1 MSLESC
7 IKKAGP
13 DLTKED
19 AAAIRVIRDDI
30 VKGGG
35 VRAESE
41 MTPNE
46 QAVAEYL
53 DILDIERDFIM
64 TQVEAVGGTL
74 ADPNL
79 SASEFAQ
86 KAAANLEAAARKFP
100 RKGIM
105 RPATETRVIDA
116 KTGESIYDEPGT
128 TVGDAN
134 IKAARR
140 NMAGDIVRM
149 NDPQQ
154 RVIDLVT
161 ERTYRTVE
169 HLFPDFYT
177 LPPDQVLAIV
187 AQFDE
192 KAALGLA
199 KHFGI
204 LPQSARKLIP
214 ENYNVFRMKQ
224 IQKNASD
231 ITNEADWFYG
241 WSGEVVADW
250 ITKNETLPLY
260 FKVDDIFE
268 RDFADKNPDSPLA
281 ITTRYGQVLLEA
293 EETKAVGIRRL
304 MNWVIDKGEVTKE
317 WALGAVPQTKLKD
330 FIKFG
335 LIHVERYTNLVK
347 QMDAWM
353 SNVIEGD
360 GELAKRWMTFNQKQG
375 RKNARLLS
383 EFATA
388 SSLAGVD
395 VPTFQMPDAATYTK
409 MNMEDRAKWQ
419 ERQVNYNKL
428 KKFWFKDLAGMGE
441 KTTYQKR
448 VYNTTTDKF
457 DLTGESIQVSEGQ
470 YIYLS
475 ARDSYANQRKMLI
488 HNLNE
493 RIQQTDASQE
503 AKSLLIAK
511 LRKQFEAGLI
521 VPYFPLQRFGKY
533 HAVARKKNV
542 DGVEGEIVAYI
553 KKETRRERNQWMNT
567 MREKGLMVT
576 PIEEQASDLD
586 QMNKIDPGFVASV
599 TELLTDTTVVDTDG
613 NSIPGTSVADDIWQM
628 YLKTLPDMSARK
640 QYIHRKGRAGFS
652 HDALRTFS
660 DHSFHGTHQ
669 AAKLKFGHD
678 LNEGLRLIQE
688 NSVILSKRVEN
699 IRNWQDG
706 DRPIGLEDATLH
718 EVLQARI
725 IDYDILY
732 GKAQSDRG
740 ESAGIFNQE
749 SHEAVMAKIIQEAEH
764 DGPWAVPMANEM
776 VRRHNYNMNPKSA
789 PWSTKLTA
797 LGFLWFLST
806 SPAAGILN
814 LTQTP
819 IVAYPILRARFSGQ
833 GAGMALLKATKEYAT
848 APTLEKITSKLR
860 GDERLAIQEF
870 EIRGMYSKTRTRELL
885 GFSESRSVYSGR
897 QEQFLSMTGWIFHK
911 SEEMNRV
918 VTSLAAYRLARKS
931 GESHSLAIET
941 ADKMV
946 EMSHFDY
953 TNTNR
958 PRFMQGDKGRVV
970 FLFRNYSLNM
980 TYRLMRDFKDGPY
993 AMMKND
999 PNVRAEDRVAAL
1011 RRLTGILGM
1020 TFLFAGAGAWPLMS
1034 ALQVIVNNMFGDE
1047 DDPFDSKTE
1056 LRTLVYDSV
1065 EEHFG
1070 EVWGQRIATGIMKG
1084 PWSVLT
1090 GADLSQRAS
1099 LNNLWVRDIPEN
1111 LKEKPRD
1118 LLLHLSGEALGP
1130 IFGMGL
1136 NFAGGIGDFQDNRT
1150 RRGIEKFMPKGIS
1163 DILKTIRYAQ
1173 EGAQTYQRD
1182 MILSPEEFTSADLTA
1197 QALGF
1202 TPTALSDRYEQNR
1215 AIKDLEQKLRNRR
1228 SDLMNQLFMAWR
1240 LGDRAAARETMQAI
1254 AKWNRTNPRYPISPD
1269 SIRQSGR
1276 TRAAYDMRTV
1286 GGVAVDKRLQY
1297 LIEQHRFIARPAR

>member
-7 IKKAGP
+7 IKKAGMA
-13 DLTKED
+13 LTKED
-19 AAAIRVIRDDI
+19 ADAIRVIRDDI
-30 VKGGG
+30 VKGG
-35 VRAESE
+35 AERLEGE
-41 MTPNE
+41 MSANE

-53 DILDIERDFIM
+53 DILEIERNSIM
-64 TQVEAVGGTL
+64 AQVEGAGGFL

-79 SASEFAQ
+79 SASEFARQ
-86 KAAANLEAAARKFP
+86 AAVNLEAAARKFP
-100 RKGIM
+100 RQGIM
-105 RPATETRVIDA
+105 RPATETRVIDN
-116 KTGESIYDEPGT
+116 KTGKGIYDEPGT

-134 IKAARR
+134 RRVAMR
-140 NMAGDIVRM
+140 NMAGSSVR
-149 NDPQQ
+149 NRDPQQ

-187 AQFDE
+187 AQFDT

-214 ENYNVFRMKQ
+214 ENYNIFRMKQ
-224 IQKNASD
+224 IQKSASD
-231 ITNEADWFYG
+231 VTNEADWFYG

-260 FKVDDIFE
+260 FKVEDIFE
-268 RDFADKNPDSPLA
+268 REFSTKHPDSPLA

-293 EETKAVGIRRL
+293 EEAAPTGIRKV
-304 MNWVIDKGEVTKE
+304 MNWVIDKGDVTKE
-317 WALGAVPQTKLKD
+317 WVLGGVPQTKLKD
-330 FIKFG
+330 FIKHG
-335 LIHVERYTNLVK
+335 MIHVRAYTKLVK
-347 QMDAWM
+347 DMDAWM

-375 RKNARLLS
+375 RKAARLLS

-388 SSLAGVD
+388 SSLNGVD
-395 VPTFQMPDAATYTK
+395 VPTWEFPDAATYKK
-409 MNMEDRAKWQ
+409 MNQEDRAKWV
-419 ERQVNYNKL
+419 ERELVYNQL
-428 KKFWFKDLAGMGE
+428 KKFWFQDLAKMGDQ
-441 KTTYQKR
+441 TTYQKK
-448 VYNTTTDKF
+448 VYNTATDKF
-457 DLTGESIQVSEGQ
+457 EPVDVPITVSEGQ

-475 ARDSYANQRKMLI
+475 ARDSYMNQRTMLI

-493 RIQQTDASQE
+493 RINDTEASQD
-503 AKSLLIAK
+503 AKSALINK
-511 LRKQFEAGLI
+511 LRKQFEAGKI
-521 VPYFPLQRFGKY
+521 NPYIPLQRFGKY
-533 HAVARKKNV
+533 HAVARKKHKG
-542 DGVEGEIVAYI
+542 GVEGEIVAFI
-553 KKETRRERNQWMNT
+553 KRESRRERDQWMDT
-567 MREKGLMVT
+567 MRKQGYMVI
-576 PIEEQASDLD
+576 PIQEQATDLD

-599 TELLTDTTVVDTDG
+599 TALLTDTTVVDTDG
-613 NSIPGTSVADDIWQM
+613 NEIPGTAIADDIWQM

-640 QYIHRKGRAGFS
+640 QYIHRKGRAGFD

-669 AAKLKFGHD
+669 AAKLKFGHK
-678 LNEGLRLIQE
+678 LNEALTQIQE
-688 NSVILSKRVEN
+688 NAKTLSKRVEN

-706 DRPIGLEDATLH
+706 DRPIGMEDATLH
-718 EVLQARI
+718 EVLQLRI
-725 IDYDILY
+725 IDYDLLY
-732 GKAQSDRG
+732 RKTQEERG
-740 ESAGIFNQE
+740 ESAQSFDQE
-749 SHEAVMAKIIQEAEH
+749 THETVMAKIIEGAKH
-764 DGPWAVPMANEM
+764 DAPWAIPMANEM

-806 SPAAGILN
+806 SPAAGVLN
-814 LTQTP
+814 LTQTA
-819 IVAYPILRARFSGQ
+819 IVAYPVLRARFSGQ
-833 GAGMALLKATKEYAT
+833 GAGVELLKATKEYAT
-848 APTLEKITSKLR
+848 APTLGKIKDKLR
-860 GDERLAIQEF
+860 GDEREAIKEF

-885 GFSESRSVYSGR
+885 GFSEKSTVYSGR
-897 QEQFLSMTGWIFHK
+897 QEQILSMTGWIFHK

-931 GESHSLAIET
+931 GENHAQAIET
-941 ADKMV
+941 ADEMV

-980 TYRLMRDFKDGPY
+980 TYRLMRDFRDGPY

-999 PNVRAEDRVAAL
+999 PNVRVEDRKAAL
-1011 RRLTGILGM
+1011 SRLTGILGM

-1047 DDPFDSKTE
+1047 DEPFDSKSE

-1065 EEHFG
+1065 EELYG

-1118 LLLHLSGEALGP
+1118 LLLHLAGEGLGP

-1182 MILSPEEFTSADLTA
+1182 MILSPDEFTVADLTA

-1215 AIKDLEQKLRNRR
+1215 SIKDLEQKLRNRR
-1228 SDLMNQLFMAWR
+1228 SDLMNRLFMSWR
-1240 LGDRAAARETMQAI
+1240 LGDRAAARDVMKAI
-1254 AKWNRTNPRYPISPD
+1254 AKWNKTNPRYPISPEG
-1269 SIRQSGR
+1269 IMQSGR

-1297 LIEQHRFIARPAR
+1297 LMETKRFIARPAR